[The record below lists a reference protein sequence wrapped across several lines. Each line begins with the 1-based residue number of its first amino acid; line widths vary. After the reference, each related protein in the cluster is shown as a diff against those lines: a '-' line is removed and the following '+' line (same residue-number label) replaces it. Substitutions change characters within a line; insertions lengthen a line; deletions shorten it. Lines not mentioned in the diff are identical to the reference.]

1 MAGSVLS
8 ILINDLQVSRTGWWS
23 LWCNPNTHQRSILDH
38 PPVSPPFYQNLISLS
53 GWIPSDQGETQSRV
67 SDLIVQAQTLNYK
80 TLALTAVASDIVA
93 E

>member
-1 MAGSVLS
+1 MEGFTSGPISCRGSVS
-8 ILINDLQVSRTGWWS
+8 
-23 LWCNPNTHQRSILDH
+23 
-38 PPVSPPFYQNLISLS
+38 FISLS
-53 GWIPSDQGETQSRV
+53 GGIPSDQGETQSRV